1 MPVRALC
8 SCYASGFPNIG
19 SDCPADALKLSD
31 TLGGLRWPILISDE
45 RSAPSWT
52 SKGEAIHE

>member
-1 MPVRALC
+1 MGGSPC
-8 SCYASGFPNIG
+8 GPHSCARHPNIG
-19 SDCPADALKLSD
+19 SDCQDDALKHSD
-31 TLGGLRWPILISDE
+31 TPGGLRWPIHISDE

>member
-1 MPVRALC
+1 MPVRAHY
-8 SCYASGFPNIG
+8 SCYASGIPNIG
-19 SDCPADALKLSD
+19 SDRQDDALKHSD
-31 TLGGLRWPILISDE
+31 TPGGLRWPIHISDE